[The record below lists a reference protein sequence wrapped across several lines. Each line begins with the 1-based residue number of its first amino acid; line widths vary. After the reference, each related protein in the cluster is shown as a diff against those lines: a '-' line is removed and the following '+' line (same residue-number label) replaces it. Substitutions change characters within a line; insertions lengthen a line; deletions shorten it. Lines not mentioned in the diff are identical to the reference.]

1 RGSDPIRVYRSS
13 TRRFIVLVTNLWVIR
28 EPYRRT
34 RTSAEQP
41 VGYDEPQEATMGTRG
56 PVPKRDDERKR
67 TNERPMET
75 TRAVGAAAV
84 KQPRGDGDWHPIV
97 KKLWKA
103 MGESGQSQFYEPSDW
118 AVAYSVMDDL
128 SDYKRQARRSPAML
142 QVIMSSVS
150 NLLVT

>member
-1 RGSDPIRVYRSS
+1 
-13 TRRFIVLVTNLWVIR
+13 
-28 EPYRRT
+28 
-34 RTSAEQP
+34 
-41 VGYDEPQEATMGTRG
+41 MGTRG

-75 TRAVGAAAV
+75 TRAVGAAEV

-118 AVAYSVMDDL
+118 AIAYSTMDDL
-128 SDYKRQARRSPAML
+128 SDTSGRRGARPRCCRSSCRTCP
-142 QVIMSSVS
+142 
-150 NLLVT
+150 TCW